1 MRPGFAGRSRRTW
14 RRRIQCASSCEF
26 VDFHFIHLSHSN
38 PFPYSSERVRKL
50 LVSALNTNVPI
61 NDAQFITVARAVIP
75 KLQDLVAKMGKMI
88 GLNCTIHVD
97 TYNGLIAE
105 AARARAA

>member
-1 MRPGFAGRSRRTW
+1 
-14 RRRIQCASSCEF
+14 
-26 VDFHFIHLSHSN
+26 
-38 PFPYSSERVRKL
+38 
-50 LVSALNTNVPI
+50 
-61 NDAQFITVARAVIP
+61 
-75 KLQDLVAKMGKMI
+75 VAKMGKMI

>member
-1 MRPGFAGRSRRTW
+1 MIT
-14 RRRIQCASSCEF
+14 
-26 VDFHFIHLSHSN
+26 
-38 PFPYSSERVRKL
+38 
-50 LVSALNTNVPI
+50 ALNTSVPI